1 MRSVVLGFHETLA
14 LARAVARLRGF
25 PWAAVEAGRF
35 PDGELC
41 LRLPADVEGS
51 HVVLVAS
58 LFPADAAL
66 LEVVFAAE
74 TARRLGAVGVT
85 LVAPY
90 LAYMRQDAE
99 FRPGEAVSARVV
111 ADLLSP
117 RLDRLVTVDPHL
129 HRFRG
134 LEEVYRC
141 RTTVL
146 SAAASIGD
154 FIAGEVDN
162 PLIVGPDAESEQWV
176 ARVAGPRRLP
186 RLVLSKTRR
195 GPTEVEV
202 AAAAEPALAGAT
214 AVIVDDIIST
224 AHTMAEAV
232 RRVRERGAR
241 RVVCV
246 GVHALFVEDAYRRLL
261 EAGADE
267 VVTCDSIPHF
277 TNRISLAP
285 LLAEAL

>member
-1 MRSVVLGFHETLA
+1 MRSVVLGFHETSA
-14 LARAVARLRGF
+14 LARAVAALKGF

-35 PDGELC
+35 PDGELR

-134 LEEVYRC
+134 LDEVYRC

-146 SAAASIGD
+146 SAAGLIGD
-154 FIAGEVDN
+154 FIAGRVDN
-162 PLIVGPDAESEQWV
+162 PVIVGPDAESEQWV

-186 RLVLSKTRR
+186 WLVLSKTRR

-224 AHTMAEAV
+224 AHTMVEAV

-241 RVVCV
+241 RVVSV

-261 EAGADE
+261 DAGADE
-267 VVTCDSIPHF
+267 VVTCDSVPHC

>member
-1 MRSVVLGFHETLA
+1 MRSVVLGFHEASA

-25 PWAAVEAGRF
+25 PWTAVEADRF
-35 PDGELC
+35 PDGELH

-90 LAYMRQDAE
+90 LAYMRQDTE
-99 FRPGEAVSARVV
+99 FHPGEAVSARVV

-129 HRFRG
+129 HRFRS
-134 LEEVYRC
+134 LDEIYRC

-146 SAAASIGD
+146 SAAGPIGD
-154 FIAGEVDN
+154 FIAGKVDN

-186 RLVLSKTRR
+186 RIVLSKTRR
-195 GPTEVEV
+195 GPRDVEV

-214 AVIVDDIIST
+214 AVIVDDILST
-224 AHTMAEAV
+224 AHTMIEAV

-241 RVVCV
+241 RVVCA

-261 EAGADE
+261 DAGADE
-267 VVTCDSIPHF
+267 VVTCDSVPHF

>member
-1 MRSVVLGFHETLA
+1 MRSVVLGFHETSA
-14 LARAVARLRGF
+14 LARAVAGLRGL

-35 PDGELC
+35 PDGELR

-129 HRFRG
+129 HRFRS

-146 SAAASIGD
+146 CAAGLIGD
-154 FIAGEVDN
+154 FVAGRVDN

-186 RLVLSKTRR
+186 SLVLSKTRR

-214 AVIVDDIIST
+214 AVIVDDIVST
-224 AHTMAEAV
+224 AHTMVEAV

-261 EAGADE
+261 DAGADE
-267 VVTCDSIPHF
+267 VVTCDSVPHF

>member
-1 MRSVVLGFHETLA
+1 MRSVVLGFHETSA

-35 PDGELC
+35 PDGELR

-90 LAYMRQDAE
+90 LAYMRQEAE

-129 HRFRG
+129 HRFRS
-134 LEEVYRC
+134 LDEVYRC

-146 SAAASIGD
+146 CAAAPIGD
-154 FIAGEVDN
+154 FIAGQVDN

-224 AHTMAEAV
+224 AHTMVEAV

-261 EAGADE
+261 DAGADE